1 MSDPQIK
8 KMALQLSLGEREVQV
23 VVEFLDSGAS
33 LPFIAR
39 YRKEAT
45 GNLDEVAIARIRD
58 LLFRLRQL
66 EERRETI
73 LHSLAKRNLLT
84 EGLQEKLLAADTL
97 ARLEDIYLPFRPKR
111 KTRAAAAK
119 ERGLEPLA
127 KMIFAKNHCDLDPEK
142 EAFAFVNPEKGVASA
157 KEALAGAR
165 DIMAE
170 WMSEDAEARCRMRAL
185 YQSQGVLR
193 SVAAAGKEEDAS
205 KFRGLPGLV
214 RACHPSKPAQ
224 AAGHVAGSAS
234 WSPEPACGP
243 GRGGGNGSFRGAF
256 HKKRW
261 PSCQPGDAGG

>member
-1 MSDPQIK
+1 MSDPQIE
-8 KMALQLSLGEREVQV
+8 KMALQLSLGEREVKAT
-23 VVEFLDSGAS
+23 VELLDNGAS

-45 GNLDEVAIARIRD
+45 GNLDEVAIAKIRD

-84 EGLQEKLLAADTL
+84 DDLQEKLLAADTL

-111 KTRAAAAK
+111 KTRATIAK

-127 KMIFAKNHCDLDPEK
+127 KRIFAQDISDLDPEK
-142 EAFAFVNPEKGVASA
+142 EAITFLNPEKGVASA

-170 WMSEDAEARCRMRAL
+170 WMSEDAEARCRLREL
-185 YQSQGVLR
+185 YQLQGILR
-193 SVAAAGKEEDAS
+193 SVVSTGKEEDAA
-205 KFRGLPGLV
+205 KFRDYHDWSEPIS
-214 RACHPSKPAQ
+214 RASPHRLLAMLRG
-224 AAGHVAGSAS
+224 ARVGALRLHVAP
-234 WSPEPACGP
+234 PEEMAW
-243 GRGGGNGSFRGAF
+243 RF
-256 HKKRW
+256 
-261 PSCQPGDAGG
+261 

>member
-1 MSDPQIK
+1 MSDSDSQIK
-8 KMALQLSLGEREVQV
+8 KMALQLSLSEREVQAA
-23 VVEFLDSGAS
+23 VELLDSGAS

-73 LHSLAKRNLLT
+73 LHSLAKRNQLT
-84 EGLQEKLLAADTL
+84 DGLQEKLLAADTL
-97 ARLEDIYLPFRPKR
+97 TRLEDIYLPFRPKR

-127 KMIFAKNHCDLDPEK
+127 KMIFAQNHSDLDLEL
-142 EAFAFVNPEKGVASA
+142 EALTFVNPEKGVASA
-157 KEALAGAR
+157 KGALAGAR

-193 SVAAAGKEEDAS
+193 SVAAACKEEDDAAKLRDYLDWSEPITRAS
-205 KFRGLPGLV
+205 PNRLLAMLRGA
-214 RACHPSKPAQ
+214 RAGALSL
-224 AAGHVAGSAS
+224 HVAPSRCFSTSA
-234 WSPEPACGP
+234 
-243 GRGGGNGSFRGAF
+243 
-256 HKKRW
+256 
-261 PSCQPGDAGG
+261 